1 MAYDIQ
7 GFGPGTQVRLSDR
20 ARFAADLAK
29 HANEPYGVQGK
40 SNACAPGRFYGGTSW
55 VAIRNWQEWFSP
67 FIARYDALPRQ
78 PTGFDCLCILSQI
91 P

>member
-29 HANEPYGVQGK
+29 HANEPCLLKRLKLGANKRDTKHKRVNLEHPTLVYLRRGVFTRISK
-40 SNACAPGRFYGGTSW
+40 GG
-55 VAIRNWQEWFSP
+55 
-67 FIARYDALPRQ
+67 
-78 PTGFDCLCILSQI
+78 
-91 P
+91 